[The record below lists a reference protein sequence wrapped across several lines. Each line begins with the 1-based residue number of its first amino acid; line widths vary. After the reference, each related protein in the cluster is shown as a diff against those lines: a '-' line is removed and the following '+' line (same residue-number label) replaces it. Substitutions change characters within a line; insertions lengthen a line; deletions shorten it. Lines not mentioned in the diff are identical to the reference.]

1 MRAPP
6 LAARRSRRHRA
17 ASEGLRAPL
26 HPLRPRARPYVL
38 AHTMLGSAWAG
49 GLPVGRHSIILGICV
64 ILAGCAS
71 SGIGQQVNLA
81 DAKQIRPGVTDKAGV
96 ERVLGIP
103 TSRSTAPNSEEV
115 WIYSRGGAAA
125 AVALVS
131 LGSQEGSGLP
141 QEVQVYFRKNIVSR
155 CWIRA
160 SAAAASDAPG
170 EPATPPTTLTDCRE
184 PPKHRATPA
193 PAPPAAAPPAQ

>member
-1 MRAPP
+1 M
-6 LAARRSRRHRA
+6 
-17 ASEGLRAPL
+17 
-26 HPLRPRARPYVL
+26 
-38 AHTMLGSAWAG
+38 
-49 GLPVGRHSIILGICV
+49 GRYSIICGICV

-71 SGIGQQVNLA
+71 TGGGQQINLA
-81 DAKQIRPGVTDKAGV
+81 DAKQIRPGVTDKTGV

-115 WIYSRGGAAA
+115 WIYSRGGGG
-125 AVALVS
+125 VALVS
-131 LGSQEGSGLP
+131 FGSQEGSG

-160 SAAAASDAPG
+160 SSATAASDAPA
-170 EPATPPTTLTDCRE
+170 ESATPASTLTDCRE

-193 PAPPAAAPPAQ
+193 PPSAAAGLAPAAAPPPQ

>member
-1 MRAPP
+1 
-6 LAARRSRRHRA
+6 
-17 ASEGLRAPL
+17 
-26 HPLRPRARPYVL
+26 
-38 AHTMLGSAWAG
+38 
-49 GLPVGRHSIILGICV
+49 V

-71 SGIGQQVNLA
+71 TGGGQQINLA

-115 WIYSRGGAAA
+115 WIYSRGNA

-131 LGSQEGSGLP
+131 FGSQEGSG

-160 SAAAASDAPG
+160 SAAIAAGDAPA
-170 EPATPPTTLTDCRE
+170 ESAAPPTSLTDCRE

-193 PAPPAAAPPAQ
+193 PPPPPAAPPPPPAQ